1 MPTINILDKIE
12 SPNILFAIVLD
23 GIKSILFL
31 PRIFIK
37 FSFILSNGRKK
48 FLSLVNS
55 PVIISSELIIDFV
68 FCLSKVF
75 NTSSSL
81 ATNKSKP
88 INKFVSPYESRIV
101 FISFGSLKI
110 LKKLFT
116 APPFWAK
123 PVISST
129 PEPFPSIWAAV
140 AKIAPIVTT
149 PVPPIPAIIIPY
161 DCCISGNIGS
171 EIFEFILSIN
181 ELSMFFFNFTSP
193 TIDTKLGQNPS
204 THE

>member
-1 MPTINILDKIE
+1 MLDKIE
-12 SPNILFAIVLD
+12 SPNILFVIVFE

-81 ATNKSKP
+81 ATSKSKP
-88 INKFVSPYESRIV
+88 INKLVSPYESLIV
-101 FISFGSLKI
+101 LISFESLKI
-110 LKKLFT
+110 LKKLLT
-116 APPFWAK
+116 APPFWAR
-123 PVISST
+123 PVMSRT
-129 PEPFPSIWAAV
+129 PDPLPSICAAV
-140 AKIAPIVTT
+140 ASIAPIVTT

-161 DCCISGNIGS
+161 DC
-171 EIFEFILSIN
+171 
-181 ELSMFFFNFTSP
+181 
-193 TIDTKLGQNPS
+193 
-204 THE
+204 